1 MFGNPVAIQLLFVAI
16 LSDCSRIARLP
27 NIFEKWKTIVFWTSQ
42 KCFKIHM
49 QLQWDFQVVMTCCL
63 AGYWHTNTDSQSY
76 EWMSLSYEK
85 CRKSIQSVRVPP
97 ITIAMGLQKTGNPL
111 AIERNAGRIRSKWD
125 RCNPGSIR
133 PTLVQS
139 RGNGAVR
146 VRSEIKPN
154 LTAVRQVWALTR
166 REAQSRAQGSS
177 AILSVPRNPQKEAF
191 WVITILPQSR
201 PSYFAIRRIATG
213 FRILGNPE
221 AIQMD
226 CAPIGPEL
234 RPLRFCVW
242 IAILSLRLEPW
253 L

>member
-1 MFGNPVAIQLLFVAI
+1 
-16 LSDCSRIARLP
+16 
-27 NIFEKWKTIVFWTSQ
+27 
-42 KCFKIHM
+42 M

-139 RGNGAVR
+139 RGNRAVR

-226 CAPIGPEL
+226 CAPIGLDVAIASGL
-234 RPLRFCVW
+234 RIEASGWSPDSRPGPAPQSEKQAFQALRNPT
-242 IAILSLRLEPW
+242 AIE
-253 L
+253 